1 MGIDLDPD
9 LSTLA
14 AASVYLIVFSF
25 IFVESGLLVGFFLP
39 GDTILFGAGLAAA
52 APNSD
57 VHLGALVVGAL
68 IAAIA
73 GDAVGYFSGRR
84 LGRPWLLRRAGKRGI
99 NASTVARA
107 ERFYDDYGW
116 FAVVAARWIPWVR
129 TFTPIVAGVARMPY
143 PRFLSANVV
152 GALAWAAGLIVLG
165 YLSYQLPALR
175 YTAYVVGGFFVLM
188 SIIGGAVAMMRRRRS
203 RPDAP
208 GPGVADPAGR

>member
-25 IFVESGLLVGFFLP
+25 VFIESGLLVGFFLP

-52 APNSD
+52 APGTGVN
-57 VHLGALVVGAL
+57 LGVLIVGTL
-68 IAAIA
+68 IAAIS
-73 GDAVGYFSGRR
+73 GDAVGYLTGRR

-99 NASTVARA
+99 NAETVARA
-107 ERFYDDYGW
+107 ERFYETYGW

-129 TFTPIVAGVARMPY
+129 TFTPIVAGVGKMPY
-143 PRFLSANVV
+143 PRFLSANIV

-165 YLSYQLPALR
+165 YFAYQIPALR
-175 YTAYVVGGFFVLM
+175 YTAYAVGGFFILA
-188 SIIGGAVAMMRRRRS
+188 SLIGGAVTMMRRRRS
-203 RPDAP
+203 RTSH
-208 GPGVADPAGR
+208 PAGR